1 MLLLR
6 ISSSPSQTSH
16 LVIRHGALS
25 NAKTME
31 AFTALRT
38 CMLAQL
44 EKSNQ
49 LSEKDKTP
57 VVVVMLGV
65 GDDIQ
70 AEKELKKMLPEWRYE
85 HFVDILKG
93 VLKTGRFAPIKNS
106 GGAHQRMFLVNYADP
121 YCVRKYLD
129 QFFDPLLS
137 PNAWGWEK
145 GRRLA
150 NKKR

>member
-1 MLLLR
+1 MLLLGN
-6 ISSSPSQTSH
+6 SSFPSQTSH

-25 NAKTME
+25 NAKAME

-44 EKSNQ
+44 EKPNQ

-70 AEKELKKMLPEWRYE
+70 AEKELKKMLPEVSSAR
-85 HFVDILKG
+85 L
-93 VLKTGRFAPIKNS
+93 S
-106 GGAHQRMFLVNYADP
+106 AH
-121 YCVRKYLD
+121 
-129 QFFDPLLS
+129 LL
-137 PNAWGWEK
+137 AHH
-145 GRRLA
+145 
-150 NKKR
+150 